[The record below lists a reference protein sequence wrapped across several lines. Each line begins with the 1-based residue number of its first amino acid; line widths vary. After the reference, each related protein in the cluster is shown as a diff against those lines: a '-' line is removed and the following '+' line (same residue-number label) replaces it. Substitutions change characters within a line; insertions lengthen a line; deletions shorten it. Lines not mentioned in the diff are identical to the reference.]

1 MITDEAKR
9 VKAQAY
15 AEYVREIV
23 QRKHNLEAR
32 IAHQREEL
40 ELSGVAYGERV
51 AVSPSMDAIPDG
63 VAGLADMIA
72 EYSADLN
79 EYVRVVYEFEN
90 AIGRLWPQYEC
101 VLEHR
106 YINGE
111 HRDQIAELM
120 SYTERHIYNIERLA
134 LIGLYD
140 VMPACWRT

>member
-51 AVSPSMDAIPDG
+51 ATSPSMDAIPDG
-63 VAGLADMIA
+63 VSGLIDMIGR
-72 EYSADLN
+72 YSADLN
-79 EYVRVVYEFEN
+79 EYVSVVDRFERD
-90 AIGRLWPQYEC
+90 IGQLWPQYEC
-101 VLEHR
+101 VLELR
-106 YINGE
+106 YIRGE
-111 HRDQIAELM
+111 HRETIADSM
-120 SYTERHIYNIERLA
+120 YYTERHIYNLERLA

-140 VMPACWRT
+140 IMPPRWRE